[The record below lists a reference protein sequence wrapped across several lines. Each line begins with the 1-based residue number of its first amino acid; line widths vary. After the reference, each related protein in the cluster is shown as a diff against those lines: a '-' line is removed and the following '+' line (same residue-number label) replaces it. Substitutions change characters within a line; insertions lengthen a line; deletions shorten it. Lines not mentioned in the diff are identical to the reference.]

1 MTTSSQQNPDPRG
14 PGRPDGTTPEPARS
28 TRDSSDPTTSG
39 PRSGVDL
46 GTETTTANPSSTPT
60 DRRETDRAV
69 FATVASPYYG
79 YLIALFV
86 GVMLIS
92 NVTGTKGVL
101 LFPDLSFELGFLSL
115 DGLVTD
121 GAFLLFPL
129 AYVLGDVISEVYG
142 FKAMRRVVLSGF
154 AVLALAALSF
164 TFTVHLP
171 PAPFYE
177 NQDAF
182 EAVAGVIPQFFLAGL
197 AGYVVGE
204 LLNSYV
210 LVWMKRRTGEKTLWA
225 RLLGSTV
232 VGQLADTI
240 VFCTI
245 AAPALGMVL
254 GSGDYWNYVV
264 IGFVWKTL
272 VEAVLLPVTYVVIA
286 WIKKREPSYQTA
298 LAGSTV
304 ARSPLADSRA

>member
-1 MTTSSQQNPDPRG
+1 MTTSPEHDPARCG
-14 PGRPDGTTPEPARS
+14 SGQPDGTIPEPARS
-28 TRDSSDPTTSG
+28 PRPTTDS
-39 PRSGVDL
+39 PD
-46 GTETTTANPSSTPT
+46 
-60 DRRETDRAV
+60 DRARPDRAV

-92 NVTGTKGVL
+92 NITGTKGVL
-101 LFPDLSFELGFLSL
+101 LFPDLHVELGFLKL

-142 FKAMRRVVLSGF
+142 FRAMRRAVLAGF
-154 AVLALAALSF
+154 AVLALSALSF
-164 TFTVHLP
+164 SVTVHLP
-171 PAPFYE
+171 PADFYG

-204 LLNSYV
+204 LLNSYI
-210 LVWMKRRTGEKTLWA
+210 LVWMKRRTGEGTLWA

-232 VGQLADTI
+232 VGQLADTL

-254 GSGDYWNYVV
+254 GSGDYWSYVV

-272 VEAVLLPVTYVVIA
+272 VEAVLLPVTYLLIA
-286 WIKKREPSYQTA
+286 WLKKREPSYQAA
-298 LAGSTV
+298 LAGSTHDH
-304 ARSPLADSRA
+304 R

>member
-1 MTTSSQQNPDPRG
+1 MTTSSQNSDQLG
-14 PGRPDGTTPEPARS
+14 TGRPDGNTPEPARS
-28 TRDSSDPTTSG
+28 T
-39 PRSGVDL
+39 
-46 GTETTTANPSSTPT
+46 PST
-60 DRRETDRAV
+60 DHAA
-69 FATVASPYYG
+69 FATIASPYYG

-101 LFPDLSFELGFLSL
+101 LFPDLSFELGFLSME
-115 DGLVTD
+115 GLVTD

-142 FKAMRRVVLSGF
+142 FKAMRRLVLSGF

-164 TFTVHLP
+164 TLTVHLP

-210 LVWMKRRTGEKTLWA
+210 LVWMKRRTGERSLWA

-232 VGQLADTI
+232 VGQLADTL

-272 VEAVLLPVTYVVIA
+272 VEAVLLPVTYAVIG
-286 WIKKREPSYQTA
+286 WIKKREPSYQAA
-298 LAGSTV
+298 LSGSLPQSAV
-304 ARSPLADSRA
+304 

>member
-1 MTTSSQQNPDPRG
+1 MTISSQTPEPRDPHGTGLSRG
-14 PGRPDGTTPEPARS
+14 TGRPDGITPEPARS
-28 TRDSSDPTTSG
+28 SRTPDRTRTPD
-39 PRSGVDL
+39 RSQP
-46 GTETTTANPSSTPT
+46 A
-60 DRRETDRAV
+60 
-69 FATVASPYYG
+69 FATVGSPYFA

-101 LFPDLSFELGFLSL
+101 LFPDLSFQLGFVSV

-142 FKAMRRVVLSGF
+142 FRAMRQVVLSGF

-164 TFTVHLP
+164 TATVYLP
-171 PAPFYE
+171 AAPFYE

-210 LVWMKRRTGEKTLWA
+210 LVWMKRRTGERSLWA

-232 VGQLADTI
+232 VGQLADTT

-245 AAPALGMVL
+245 AAPALGMAL
-254 GSGDYWNYVV
+254 WSGDYWNYVV

-272 VEAVLLPVTYVVIA
+272 VEAVLLPVTYLVIA
-286 WIKKREPSYQTA
+286 WIKKREPSYQAA
-298 LAGSTV
+298 LSGSV
-304 ARSPLADSRA
+304 LSQSAA

>member
-1 MTTSSQQNPDPRG
+1 MTTSLQPPEPRDPRG
-14 PGRPDGTTPEPARS
+14 TGLSEGTGRPDGITPEPARS
-28 TRDSSDPTTSG
+28 TQTPDRTQTPG
-39 PRSGVDL
+39 P
-46 GTETTTANPSSTPT
+46 A
-60 DRRETDRAV
+60 RAA
-69 FATVASPYYG
+69 FATVGSPYFG

-101 LFPDLSFELGFLSL
+101 LFPDLSFQLGFLSV

-142 FKAMRRVVLSGF
+142 FRAMRQVVLSGF

-164 TFTVHLP
+164 TATVHLP
-171 PAPFYE
+171 AAPFYE

-182 EAVAGVIPQFFLAGL
+182 EAVAGLVPQFFLAGL

-210 LVWMKRRTGEKTLWA
+210 LVWMKRRTGERSLWA

-232 VGQLADTI
+232 VGQLADTM

-245 AAPALGMVL
+245 AAPALGMAL
-254 GSGDYWNYVV
+254 WSGDYWNYVV

-272 VEAVLLPVTYVVIA
+272 VEAVLLPVTYLVIA
-286 WIKKREPSYQTA
+286 WVKKREPSYQAA
-298 LAGSTV
+298 LSGS
-304 ARSPLADSRA
+304 ALSQSAA